1 MSNVPTF
8 LNGLVVGV
16 ILFQTAIIA
25 PTVFRSLGPDQAGP
39 FLRKVFPKFFVVL
52 VVMGIAGAISALAS
66 DASYQLWIC
75 LVTLTLGLLAYQ
87 LIPMTNKSRDEGNEK
102 LFKRLHNASVLMTVL
117 ILVVNLFGLVIL
129 LSE

>member
-1 MSNVPTF
+1 MMSNVPTF

-25 PTVFRSLGPDQAGP
+25 PTVFRGLGSDQAGP

-52 VVMGIAGAISALAS
+52 VVIGISGAISAVAS
-66 DASYQLWIC
+66 DAIYQLGIC
-75 LVTLTLGLLAYQ
+75 LVTLTLGLLAYL

-102 LFKRLHNASVLMTVL
+102 LFKKLHNASVSMTVL
-117 ILVVNLFGLVIL
+117 ILVVNLFGLAL
-129 LSE
+129 

>member
-1 MSNVPTF
+1 MMSNVPTF

-25 PTVFRSLGPDQAGP
+25 PTVFRGLEPDQAGP

-87 LIPMTNKSRDEGNEK
+87 LIPMTNKSRDDGNEK
-102 LFKRLHNASVLMTVL
+102 LFKKLHNASVLMTVL
-117 ILVVNLFGLVIL
+117 ILVVNLFGLAL
-129 LSE
+129 

>member
-1 MSNVPTF
+1 MTSNLPTF

-16 ILFQTAIIA
+16 ILFQTAVIA

-66 DASYQLWIC
+66 DANYQLWIC
-75 LVTLTLGLLAYQ
+75 LVTLTLGILAYL
-87 LIPMTNKSRDEGNEK
+87 LIPMTNKSRDDGNEK
-102 LFKRLHNASVLMTVL
+102 LFKKLHNASVLMTVL
-117 ILVVNLFGLVIL
+117 ILVVNLFGLAL
-129 LSE
+129 

>member
-1 MSNVPTF
+1 MTSNLPTF

-16 ILFQTAIIA
+16 ILFQTAVIA

-52 VVMGIAGAISALAS
+52 VVMGTAGAISALAS

-75 LVTLTLGLLAYQ
+75 LVTLTLGLLAYL

-102 LFKRLHNASVLMTVL
+102 LFKKLHNASVLMTIL
-117 ILVVNLFGLVIL
+117 ILVVNLFGLAL
-129 LSE
+129 

>member
-1 MSNVPTF
+1 MTSNLLTF

-16 ILFQTAIIA
+16 ILFQTAVIA

-52 VVMGIAGAISALAS
+52 VVMGTAGAISALAS

-75 LVTLTLGLLAYQ
+75 LVTLTLGLLAYL

-102 LFKRLHNASVLMTVL
+102 LFKKLHNASVLMTFL
-117 ILVVNLFGLVIL
+117 ILVVNLFGLVL
-129 LSE
+129 

>member
-1 MSNVPTF
+1 MTSNLPTF

-16 ILFQTAIIA
+16 ILFQTAVIA

-52 VVMGIAGAISALAS
+52 VVMGTAGAISALAS

-75 LVTLTLGLLAYQ
+75 LVTFTLGLLAYL

-102 LFKRLHNASVLMTVL
+102 LFKKLHNASVLMTVL
-117 ILVVNLFGLVIL
+117 ILVVNLFGLAL
-129 LSE
+129 

>member
-1 MSNVPTF
+1 MTSNLLTF

-16 ILFQTAIIA
+16 ILFQTAVIA

-52 VVMGIAGAISALAS
+52 VVMGTAGAISALAS

-75 LVTLTLGLLAYQ
+75 LVTFTLGLLAYL

-102 LFKRLHNASVLMTVL
+102 LFKKLHNASVLMTIL
-117 ILVVNLFGLVIL
+117 ILVVNLFGLAL
-129 LSE
+129 

>member
-1 MSNVPTF
+1 MTSNLPTF
-8 LNGLVVGV
+8 LTGLVVGV
-16 ILFQTAIIA
+16 ILFQTAVIA

-52 VVMGIAGAISALAS
+52 VVMGTAGAISALAS

-75 LVTLTLGLLAYQ
+75 LVTLTLGLLAYL

-102 LFKRLHNASVLMTVL
+102 LFKKLHNASVLMTVL
-117 ILVVNLFGLVIL
+117 ILVVNLFGLAL
-129 LSE
+129 

>member
-1 MSNVPTF
+1 MMGNLPIF
-8 LNGLVVGV
+8 LSGLLVGV
-16 ILFQTAIIA
+16 ILFQTAVIA

-52 VVMGIAGAISALAS
+52 VVMGTAGAISALAS

-75 LVTLTLGLLAYQ
+75 LVTLTLGLLAYL

-102 LFKRLHNASVLMTVL
+102 LFKKLHNASVSMTVL
-117 ILVVNLFGLVIL
+117 ILVVNLFGLSL
-129 LSE
+129 

>member
-1 MSNVPTF
+1 MTSNLLTF

-16 ILFQTAIIA
+16 ILFQTAVIA

-52 VVMGIAGAISALAS
+52 VVMGTAGAISALAS

-75 LVTLTLGLLAYQ
+75 LVTLTLGLLAYL

-102 LFKRLHNASVLMTVL
+102 LFKKLHNASVLMTIL
-117 ILVVNLFGLVIL
+117 ILVVNLFGLAL
-129 LSE
+129 

>member
-1 MSNVPTF
+1 MTSNLLTF

-16 ILFQTAIIA
+16 ILFQTAVIA

-66 DASYQLWIC
+66 DASYQLWVC
-75 LVTLTLGLLAYQ
+75 LVTLTLGLLAYL

-102 LFKRLHNASVLMTVL
+102 LFKKLHNASVLMTVL
-117 ILVVNLFGLVIL
+117 ILVVNLFGLAL
-129 LSE
+129 

>member
-1 MSNVPTF
+1 MTSNLPTF

-16 ILFQTAIIA
+16 ILFQTAVIA

-52 VVMGIAGAISALAS
+52 VVMGIAGVISALAS

-75 LVTLTLGLLAYQ
+75 LVTLTLGLLAYL

-102 LFKRLHNASVLMTVL
+102 LFKKLHNASVLMTVL
-117 ILVVNLFGLVIL
+117 ILVVNLFGLAL
-129 LSE
+129 

>member
-1 MSNVPTF
+1 MMSNVPTF

-25 PTVFRSLGPDQAGP
+25 PTVFRGLGPDQAGP

-66 DASYQLWIC
+66 DASYQLWLS
-75 LVTLTLGLLAYQ
+75 LVTLTLGLLAYL

-102 LFKRLHNASVLMTVL
+102 LFKKLHNASVSMTVL
-117 ILVVNLFGLVIL
+117 ILVVNLFGLAL
-129 LSE
+129 

>member
-1 MSNVPTF
+1 MTSNLLTF

-16 ILFQTAIIA
+16 ILFQTAVIA

-52 VVMGIAGAISALAS
+52 VVMGTAGAISALAS

-75 LVTLTLGLLAYQ
+75 LVTLTLGLLAYL

-102 LFKRLHNASVLMTVL
+102 LFKKLHNASVLMTVL
-117 ILVVNLFGLVIL
+117 ILVVNLFGLAL
-129 LSE
+129 

>member
-1 MSNVPTF
+1 MTSNLPIL

-16 ILFQTAIIA
+16 ILFQTAVIA

-75 LVTLTLGLLAYQ
+75 LVTLTLGILAYL
-87 LIPMTNKSRDEGNEK
+87 LIPMTNKSRDDGNEK
-102 LFKRLHNASVLMTVL
+102 LFKKLHNASVLMTVL
-117 ILVVNLFGLVIL
+117 ILVVNLFGLAF
-129 LSE
+129 

>member
-117 ILVVNLFGLVIL
+117 ILVVNLFGLAL
-129 LSE
+129 

>member
-1 MSNVPTF
+1 MTSNLLTF

-16 ILFQTAIIA
+16 ILFQTAVIA

-75 LVTLTLGLLAYQ
+75 LVTFTLGLSAYL

-102 LFKRLHNASVLMTVL
+102 LFKKLHNASVLMTFL
-117 ILVVNLFGLVIL
+117 ILVVNLFGLVL
-129 LSE
+129 

>member
-1 MSNVPTF
+1 MTSNLPTF

-16 ILFQTAIIA
+16 ILFQTAVIA

-75 LVTLTLGLLAYQ
+75 LVTLTLGLLAFL
-87 LIPMTNKSRDEGNEK
+87 LIPMTNKSRDDGNEK
-102 LFKRLHNASVLMTVL
+102 LFKKLHNASVLMTVL
-117 ILVVNLFGLVIL
+117 ILVVNLFGLAL
-129 LSE
+129 

>member
-1 MSNVPTF
+1 MTSNLLTF

-16 ILFQTAIIA
+16 ILFQTAVIA

-75 LVTLTLGLLAYQ
+75 LVTLTLGLLAFL
-87 LIPMTNKSRDEGNEK
+87 LIPMTNKSRDDGNEK
-102 LFKRLHNASVLMTVL
+102 LFKKLHNASVLMTVL
-117 ILVVNLFGLVIL
+117 ILVVNLFGLAL
-129 LSE
+129 

>member
-1 MSNVPTF
+1 MMSNVPTF

-25 PTVFRSLGPDQAGP
+25 PTVFRGLGPDQAGP

-52 VVMGIAGAISALAS
+52 MVIGISGAISAVAS
-66 DASYQLWIC
+66 DAIYQLGIC
-75 LVTLTLGLLAYQ
+75 LVTLTLGLLAYL

-102 LFKRLHNASVLMTVL
+102 LFKKLHNASVSMTVL
-117 ILVVNLFGLVIL
+117 ILLVNLFGLAL
-129 LSE
+129 

>member
-1 MSNVPTF
+1 MMSNVPTF

-25 PTVFRSLGPDQAGP
+25 PTVFRGLGPDQAGP

-52 VVMGIAGAISALAS
+52 VVMGIAGTISALAY
-66 DASYQLWIC
+66 DASYQLWVSLI
-75 LVTLTLGLLAYQ
+75 TLTLGLLAYL

-102 LFKRLHNASVLMTVL
+102 LFKKLHNASVSMTVL
-117 ILVVNLFGLVIL
+117 ILVVNLFGLAL
-129 LSE
+129 

>member
-1 MSNVPTF
+1 MTSNLPTF

-16 ILFQTAIIA
+16 ILFQTAVIA

-75 LVTLTLGLLAYQ
+75 LVTLTLGLLAYL

-102 LFKRLHNASVLMTVL
+102 LFKKLHNASVLMTVL
-117 ILVVNLFGLVIL
+117 ILVVNLFGLAL
-129 LSE
+129 

>member
-1 MSNVPTF
+1 MMSNIPTF

-52 VVMGIAGAISALAS
+52 VVIGISGAISAVAS
-66 DASYQLWIC
+66 DAIYQLGIC
-75 LVTLTLGLLAYQ
+75 LVTLTLGLLAYL

-102 LFKRLHNASVLMTVL
+102 LFKKLHNASVSMTVL
-117 ILVVNLFGLVIL
+117 ILIVNLFGLAL
-129 LSE
+129 

>member
-1 MSNVPTF
+1 MMSNVPTF

-52 VVMGIAGAISALAS
+52 VVIGISGAISAVAS
-66 DASYQLWIC
+66 DAIYQLGIC
-75 LVTLTLGLLAYQ
+75 LVTLTLGLLAYL

-102 LFKRLHNASVLMTVL
+102 LFKKLHNASVSMTVL
-117 ILVVNLFGLVIL
+117 ILVVNLFGLAL
-129 LSE
+129 

>member
-1 MSNVPTF
+1 MTSNLPTF

-16 ILFQTAIIA
+16 ILFQTAVIA

-75 LVTLTLGLLAYQ
+75 LVTFTLGLLAYL

-102 LFKRLHNASVLMTVL
+102 LFKKLHNASVLMTFL
-117 ILVVNLFGLVIL
+117 ILVVNLFGLVL
-129 LSE
+129 

>member
-1 MSNVPTF
+1 MMSNVPTF

-25 PTVFRSLGPDQAGP
+25 PTIFRSLGPDQAGP

-52 VVMGIAGAISALAS
+52 VVIGISGAISAVAS
-66 DASYQLWIC
+66 DAIYQLGIC
-75 LVTLTLGLLAYQ
+75 LVTLTLGLLAYL

-102 LFKRLHNASVLMTVL
+102 LFKKLHNASVSMTVL
-117 ILVVNLFGLVIL
+117 ILVVNLFGLSL
-129 LSE
+129 

>member
-1 MSNVPTF
+1 MTSNLLTF

-16 ILFQTAIIA
+16 ILFQTAVIA

-75 LVTLTLGLLAYQ
+75 LVTLTLGLLAYL

-102 LFKRLHNASVLMTVL
+102 LFKKLHNASVLMTIL
-117 ILVVNLFGLVIL
+117 ILVVNLFGLAL
-129 LSE
+129 